1 MCICYGQDSG
11 SIQETLKHT
20 KHTKLELQAAVL
32 NARLS
37 LVVIKEHDYIIDSTY
52 FWTDSSIVF
61 QWSN

>member
-32 NARLS
+32 NTRLS

-52 FWTDSSIVF
+52 FLTDSSIVF